1 MDENPLLNVPADRSR
16 TPGGAPVRFLVIGR
30 VLGPIGLNGD
40 VRAQFLTDFPERF
53 ERLETVYVGESLRP
67 HRVQTVRMEPGTAV
81 LHFSGID
88 DATAA
93 HALSN
98 LDLQV
103 PIGDAA
109 DLPPD
114 QYFWHQIIGIE
125 VWTDDGTFLGKVAD
139 VLRTGSNDVYV
150 VHDGA
155 REVLLPAIED
165 VVRSIDLRANRMV
178 VHLLP
183 GLVDEI

>member
-1 MDENPLLNVPADRSR
+1 MSENFSESLPADRSG

-30 VLGPIGLNGD
+30 ILGPVGLNGD
-40 VRAQFLTDFPERF
+40 VRARILTDFPERF
-53 ERLETVYVGESLRP
+53 ERLETVYVGNSLRP
-67 HRVQTVRMEPGTAV
+67 HRVQVVRMDPGAV
-81 LHFSGID
+81 ILHFSGID

-103 PIGDAA
+103 PIGEAA
-109 DLPPD
+109 DLPAD
-114 QYFWHQIIGIE
+114 QYFWHQIIGLQ
-125 VWTDDGTFLGKVAD
+125 VWTEDGAYLGKVAD

-150 VHDGA
+150 VQDGA
-155 REVLLPAIED
+155 REVLLPAIAD

-178 VHLLP
+178 IHLLP
-183 GLVDEI
+183 GLVDEP